1 MLCEFRCSSSPYIQL
16 QCPLLLLYN
25 SANTSELFDFPQLSV
40 VILKQCLS
48 TIAKISAPKTH
59 CVGSGFKPL

>member
-1 MLCEFRCSSSPYIQL
+1 MLCEFRCSSSPHSQL
-16 QCPLLLLYN
+16 QCPLLVLYN

-59 CVGSGFKPL
+59 CVCGGF